1 MFSSFSKNVFFVFL
15 GFGFLILTNV
25 LFNVFSARYLGP
37 SLYGIFNSF
46 FYFLLAFSQPNNSL
60 QLSVAKFSSQNEEK
74 SISFSILLLG
84 FVLVGIL
91 LVIFPFIFSFYGIKS
106 FIFSIFGALIV
117 FLWFITA
124 GFRGFLQGRF
134 EFFYYGFNIGFEG
147 LIRLVA
153 VVIFF
158 YLFQLKVE
166 GAILSSI
173 VAGIFAFI
181 LLLAKVDIKSL
192 ELKINFNFVKEVFFA
207 FLFLV
212 PFGIIFQID
221 LTLAQNLFSKDEI
234 GYLSACSLYGKNLV
248 ILSMVFANVV
258 FSYVLKEKNSYFFKG
273 TFLTFLLFLFSY
285 IFFLFFGQ
293 YIILFIQGENYLEA
307 AKFLP
312 FYIIFSFSI
321 ALMQQF
327 VNFAYAKNN
336 KYVAIL
342 LWIFLIILFFAF
354 YFMKISFM
362 NDYLLLIT
370 IFIFAFDLLLFIILR
385 KTLLTEWKK

>member
-15 GFGFLILTNV
+15 GFAFLILTNIV
-25 LFNVFSARYLGP
+25 FNIFSARYLGP
-37 SLYGIFNSF
+37 SLYGVFNSF

>member
-15 GFGFLILTNV
+15 GFAFLILTNIV
-25 LFNVFSARYLGP
+25 FNIFSARYLGP
-37 SLYGIFNSF
+37 SLYGVFNSF

-221 LTLAQNLFSKDEI
+221 LTLAQNLFSKNEI